1 MPVRHR
7 LTVLLAALLPLAVI
21 AQSAPVRSPLPVPA
35 AATDA
40 APKRPLLWKVS
51 DADNA
56 IYLLGSFHLLQP
68 GDYPLPAEVD
78 RAFADAE
85 ALVFEVEPGAMT
97 SPESVASMQ
106 KYMAIEGG
114 KTLSQVVPKAT
125 LDKLGAAMG
134 AGGGALP
141 ALEGSEPWAVN
152 LGLVLGMTQAMG
164 FRPDLGLDKHLMD
177 RAAKAGKP
185 ATGLETIDDQFRAL
199 DAVPHAEQVA
209 GLAEFL
215 DDPAKAAGDMRDL
228 HAWWRSGNVDALDRE
243 MRKEMAVK
251 TPHSYR
257 LLNVARNQAWL
268 PQLRQRLD
276 GASSGET
283 LVVVGALH
291 LLGPDGLVEL
301 LRAKG
306 YTVERVCDLCTAA
319 ND

>member
-1 MPVRHR
+1 MPVRLR
-7 LTVLLAALLPLAVI
+7 LTVLLAALLPLAAI
-21 AQSAPVRSPLPVPA
+21 AQSAPASTAVT
-35 AATDA
+35 ATDA
-40 APKRPLLWKVS
+40 APNRPLLWKVS

-97 SPESVASMQ
+97 SPEAVASMQ
-106 KYMAIEGG
+106 KYMAIDGG

-215 DDPAKAAGDMRDL
+215 DDPAKAATQMRDL
-228 HAWWRSGNVDALDRE
+228 HAWWRSGNVESLDRE
-243 MRKEMAVK
+243 MRTEMASK

-276 GASSGET
+276 GVSSGET

-291 LLGPDGLVEL
+291 LLGPDGLVEQ

-306 YTVERVCDLCTAA
+306 YRVERLCDLCTAA

>member
-1 MPVRHR
+1 MRPRLR
-7 LTVLLAALLPLAVI
+7 LTALFVLLLPLAAS
-21 AQSAPVRSPLPVPA
+21 AQSAPASTPA
-35 AATDA
+35 SDA
-40 APKRPLLWKVS
+40 SVKRPLLWKVS

-68 GDYPLPAEVD
+68 DDYPLPAEVD

-97 SPESVASMQ
+97 SPETVASMQ
-106 KYMAIEGG
+106 KYMAIDDG
-114 KTLSQVVPKAT
+114 KTLSQVVPAAT
-125 LDKLGAAMG
+125 LDKLRAAMG
-134 AGGGALP
+134 AGGGSLQ

-164 FRPDLGLDKHLMD
+164 FRADLGLDKHLMD
-177 RAAKAGKP
+177 RAQQAGKP
-185 ATGLETIDDQFRAL
+185 ASGLETIDDQFRAL

-209 GLAEFL
+209 GLDEFL
-215 DDPAKAAGDMRDL
+215 ADPAKAAGEMRDL
-228 HAWWRSGNVDALDRE
+228 HVWWRGGDAQSLDRE
-243 MRKEMAVK
+243 MRQEMARK
-251 TPHSYR
+251 TPHAYR

-268 PQLRQRLD
+268 PPLRQRLD
-276 GASSGET
+276 GATSGET

-291 LLGPDGLVEL
+291 LLGPDGLVEQ

-306 YTVERVCDLCTAA
+306 YTVERLCDLCTAA

>member
-1 MPVRHR
+1 MPAR
-7 LTVLLAALLPLAVI
+7 LRLASLLALLLPLAAAAEP
-21 AQSAPVRSPLPVPA
+21 AQSAPATVA
-35 AATDA
+35 AASADA
-40 APKRPLLWKVS
+40 PRRPLLWKVS

-68 GDYPLPAEVD
+68 GDYPLPPEID
-78 RAFADAE
+78 RAFSDAD

-97 SPESVASMQ
+97 SPESVAAMQ
-106 KYMAIEGG
+106 KYMAMDGG

-134 AGGGALP
+134 AGGASLQ

-177 RAAKAGKP
+177 RAQQAGKP

-209 GLAEFL
+209 GLEEFL
-215 DDPAKAAGDMRDL
+215 ADPAKAAGQMRDL
-228 HAWWRSGNVDALDRE
+228 HAWWRGGQVAELDRE
-243 MRKEMAVK
+243 MRREMADK
-251 TPHSYR
+251 TPQTYR
-257 LLNVARNQAWL
+257 LLNVERNQAWL
-268 PQLRQRLD
+268 PQLRRALD
-276 GASSGET
+276 DQASGNT

-291 LLGPDGLVEL
+291 LLGPDGLVEQ
-301 LRAKG
+301 LRRTG
-306 YTVERVCDLCTAA
+306 YAVQRVCDLCQAA

>member
-1 MPVRHR
+1 MRPHR
-7 LTVLLAALLPLAVI
+7 SLIALLAGLLPLAAT
-21 AQSAPVRSPLPVPA
+21 AQPAPA
-35 AATDA
+35 ADA

-78 RAFADAE
+78 RAFDDAD

-97 SPESVASMQ
+97 SPASVASLQ
-106 KYMAIEGG
+106 KYMAIEEG
-114 KTLSQVVPKAT
+114 KTLSQVVPRAT
-125 LDKLGAAMG
+125 LEKLGAAMG
-134 AGGGALP
+134 GTAGALQ
-141 ALEGSEPWAVN
+141 AFEGSDPWAVN

-164 FRPDLGLDKHLMD
+164 FRTDLGLDQHLME
-177 RAAKAGKP
+177 RARQAGKP

-209 GLAEFL
+209 GLEEFV
-215 DDPAKAAGDMRDL
+215 DDPARAAGQMRDL
-228 HAWWRSGNVDALDRE
+228 HAWWRAGDARALDRE
-243 MRKEMAVK
+243 MRREMARK
-251 TPHSYR
+251 TPHTYR

-291 LLGPDGLVEL
+291 LLGPDGLVEQ
-301 LRAKG
+301 LRARG
-306 YTVERVCDLCTAA
+306 YRVQRICASCPAA